1 MPAIDDTFS
10 KVGFGEV
17 GATIVAVA
25 LPSIK
30 GSFVVLRAADT
41 NPGVVYLGLAGVT
54 VPDGT
59 TDALSGWPIPAG
71 SETLA
76 IPLPSNDLASL
87 SIIASIAGCSI
98 SYMVFS

>member
-1 MPAIDDTFS
+1 MPSIDDAFS
-10 KVGFGEV
+10 KVSFGEI
-17 GATIVAVA
+17 GAGVVAA
-25 LPSIK
+25 AFPSIK

-41 NPGVVYLGLAGVT
+41 NPGVIYLGLAGVT
-54 VPDGT
+54 IPNGATDT
-59 TDALSGWPIPAG
+59 TSGWPLPAG

-87 SIIASIAGCSI
+87 SIIASIAGCSL